1 MDLSAFLSTD
11 SKIENN
17 LEKQEV
23 KLNPRLN
30 RKKKYF
36 KAQLRLF
43 TALTQNYNEHCQEI
57 IRQLLPPELLI
68 YCLNSQI
75 NLKFKTLFM
84 ELLINLYIKYHLLS
98 KPPVSLIPKVLLWN
112 KGEKADEILDDQRNK
127 NISER
132 IKLFSLTYFNK
143 DFNIKEQ
150 ESFQIADDREIEEDL
165 EASNIWDQEPGEI
178 GEEVGRTKQPIQEF
192 TTAQY
197 MDIALQE
204 PHLKEVDIVLEQVII
219 EKNTLKYSVIKELL
233 GEDELR
239 RKKLENW
246 PNIYKSRIGLHNFI
260 ISTLESPVSWSLKKV
275 SLKFFVT
282 YFKLLNLLMLRK
294 FFSSDYN
301 DYL

>member
-1 MDLSAFLSTD
+1 MNS
-11 SKIENN
+11 
-17 LEKQEV
+17 Q
-23 KLNPRLN
+23 LN

-36 KAQLRLF
+36 KAQLKLF
-43 TALTQNYNEHCQEI
+43 IAFTQDYNDHCQEI

-84 ELLINLYIKYHLLS
+84 ELLINMYIKYHLLN
-98 KPPVSLIPKVLLWN
+98 KTPVSLCPKVLLWN
-112 KGEKADEILDDQRNK
+112 KEKTDEILDDQRNK
-127 NISER
+127 NVKEKL
-132 IKLFSLTYFNK
+132 KLFSLTYFDK
-143 DFNIKEQ
+143 EFNFLEH
-150 ESFQIADDREIEEDL
+150 ESFQIVEEGEIEENKEETVGD
-165 EASNIWDQEPGEI
+165 IWDDEQGDIGDETGQEKHIIKVTYEAEHI
-178 GEEVGRTKQPIQEF
+178 DTSLE
-192 TTAQY
+192 
-197 MDIALQE
+197 DSS
-204 PHLKEVDIVLEQVII
+204 LKEEDINLEQVEI
-219 EKNTLKYSVIKELL
+219 EQNTLKYSVIKELL

-260 ISTLESPVSWSLKKV
+260 ISSLESPVSWSLKKV
-275 SLKFFVT
+275 SLRFFVT